1 MSNVRGNVYSRLGV
15 RTIINAAGPSTRLSG
30 SIMPPEVAAAMS
42 EASQFCVDIAELQ
55 GRACERIAGITGAE
69 AGYVTSGA
77 AAGLLL
83 GTAACVTGL
92 DPDRMN
98 RLPDTTGMRNEVIMA
113 RSHRNF
119 YDHAIR
125 TTGIRLVEVGIADRF
140 SGAGVRDAEPW
151 EIQAAINDKT
161 AAICY
166 VAYSHTQPPLP
177 EVAVVGRAAGVPVI
191 VDAAGQLPPAGNLK
205 RFIAEGADLVVF
217 SGGKAIRGP
226 QSSGILCGR
235 RDLVQAAAL
244 QHLDLDIYWEQWNPP
259 AVLIDKE
266 RLPGAPHH
274 GIGRPCKVGKE
285 EIVGLLTA
293 LELFVEED
301 GEARRKRW
309 FDLMQSLQE
318 SLTGLRWSEALLV
331 DDPKRSEIP
340 VVHLKLDEA
349 NLGKTAMQVVCE
361 LQDGAPAIHANPSHV
376 RDGIV
381 AFGPL
386 CLKEEELGKIAA
398 QLVRIIG

>member
-1 MSNVRGNVYSRLGV
+1 MG
-15 RTIINAAGPSTRLSG
+15 
-30 SIMPPEVAAAMS
+30 
-42 EASQFCVDIAELQ
+42 EASQYCVDIAELQ
-55 GRACERIAGITGAE
+55 GRACEIIADITGAE

-92 DPDRMN
+92 DPVKMN
-98 RLPDTTGMRNEVIMA
+98 RLPETTGMRNEVILA

-125 TTGIRLVEVGIADRF
+125 STGILLVEVGIADRF

-151 EIQAAINDKT
+151 EFAAAITDQT

-166 VAYSHTQPPLP
+166 VAYNHTQPALP
-177 EVAVVGRAAGVPVI
+177 DVVAVAHEAGIPVV
-191 VDAAGQLPPAGNLK
+191 VDAAGQLPPASNLQ
-205 RFIAEGADLVVF
+205 RFISEGADLVAF
-217 SGGKAIRGP
+217 SGGKTIGGP

-244 QHLDLDIYWEQWNPP
+244 QHLDLDIHWEQWNPP

-266 RLPGAPHH
+266 RLPGAPQH

-293 LELFVEED
+293 LQRFVEED
-301 GEARRKRW
+301 PQERRQRW
-309 FDLMQSLQE
+309 FELMTELHAA
-318 SLTGLRWSEALLV
+318 LTSMPHSEAILV
-331 DDPKRSEIP
+331 NDTKRFEIP
-340 VVHLKLDEA
+340 VVHLQVDEDA
-349 NLGKTAMQVVCE
+349 LGKSALQVVCE
-361 LQDGAPAIHANPSHV
+361 LQDGDPSIQANPSFV

-386 CLKEEELGKIAA
+386 CLKVDEPSLIAERLA
-398 QLVRIIG
+398 HVLS